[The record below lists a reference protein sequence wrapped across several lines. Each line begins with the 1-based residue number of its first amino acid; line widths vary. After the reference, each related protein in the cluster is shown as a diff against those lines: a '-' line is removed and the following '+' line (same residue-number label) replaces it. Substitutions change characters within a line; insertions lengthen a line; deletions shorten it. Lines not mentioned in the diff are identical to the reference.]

1 MKKLIALFSSL
12 AVFITLNAQ
21 SVFDD
26 FESFTDD
33 ADLKTEW
40 TGFGLALNGEIYLS
54 PAGGT
59 SATQAAIYVGNWNYD
74 TDNNSVNDT
83 FFGAQNPQGGADFS
97 GSTTITVDAR
107 AITNTHF
114 NEPATQNTVFRIG
127 IEGQNG
133 DIWESNVNQSITSTT
148 FSTFTFSISEAEMTK
163 TTNATGTGL
172 ANALASVTDF
182 RFLFDNTGSGVQDI
196 LLDNFTVT
204 GVPEPST
211 YALLVGI
218 LVFGLV
224 GIKRNIR

>member
-1 MKKLIALFSSL
+1 MKRLIALFSSL

-59 SATQAAIYVGNWNYD
+59 SASQAAIYVGNWN
-74 TDNNSVNDT
+74 NGT

-97 GSTTITVDAR
+97 GSNAITVDAR
-107 AITNTHF
+107 AITNTFF
-114 NEPATQNTVFRIG
+114 NQPATQNTGFRIG
-127 IEGQNG
+127 IAGQNG
-133 DIWESNVNQSITSTT
+133 DIWESDVNQSITSTT
-148 FSTFTFSISEAEMTK
+148 FSTFTFSIAEASMSK
-163 TTNATGTGL
+163 VVNTTGSGSL
-172 ANALASVTDF
+172 DNALASVTDF
-182 RFLFDNTGSGVQDI
+182 RFIFNNSGGGVQDI

-224 GIKRNIR
+224 GIKRSIR

>member
-1 MKKLIALFSSL
+1 MKRLIALFSSL

-26 FESFTDD
+26 FESFTDT

-40 TGFGLALNGEIYLS
+40 KGFGLALNGEIYLS
-54 PAGGT
+54 PSGGT
-59 SATQAAIYVGNWNYD
+59 NATQAAIYVGNWN
-74 TDNNSVNDT
+74 NGS

-107 AITNTHF
+107 AITNTFF
-114 NEPATQNTVFRIG
+114 NLPASQNTEFRIG

-148 FSTFTFSISEAEMTK
+148 FSTFTFSISEAEMSK
-163 TTNATGTGL
+163 STNATGDGL

-182 RFLFDNTGSGVQDI
+182 RFIFNNSGSGVQDI

>member
-1 MKKLIALFSSL
+1 MKRLIALFSSL

-26 FESFTDD
+26 FESFADD

-59 SATQAAIYVGNWNYD
+59 SASQAASYVGNWN
-74 TDNNSVNDT
+74 NGT

-107 AITNTHF
+107 AITNTFF
-114 NEPATQNTVFRIG
+114 NQPASENTGFRIG
-127 IEGQNG
+127 IAGQNG
-133 DIWESNVNQSITSTT
+133 DIWESDVNQSITSTT
-148 FSTFTFSISEAEMTK
+148 FSNFAFSISEASMSKVVNT
-163 TTNATGTGL
+163 TGTGSL
-172 ANALASVTDF
+172 DNTLASVTDF
-182 RFLFDNTGSGVQDI
+182 RFIFNNSGSGVQDI

>member
-1 MKKLIALFSSL
+1 MKRLIALFSSL

-26 FESFTDD
+26 FESFADD

-59 SATQAAIYVGNWNYD
+59 SASQAAIYVGNR
-74 TDNNSVNDT
+74 NNGT
-83 FFGAQNPQGGADFS
+83 FFGAKNPQGGADFS

-107 AITNTHF
+107 AITNTNV

-163 TTNATGTGL
+163 TTNATGTEL

-182 RFLFDNTGSGVQDI
+182 RFIFNNSGSGVQDI

-224 GIKRNIR
+224 GIKRSIR

>member
-1 MKKLIALFSSL
+1 MKRLIALFSSL

-26 FESFTDD
+26 FESFADD

-59 SATQAAIYVGNWNYD
+59 SATQAAIYVANWN
-74 TDNNSVNDT
+74 NGA

-97 GSTTITVDAR
+97 GSTAITVDAR
-107 AITNTHF
+107 AITNTFF
-114 NEPATQNTVFRIG
+114 NQPATQNTGFRIG

-148 FSTFTFSISEAEMTK
+148 FSTFTFSISEAEMSK
-163 TTNATGTGL
+163 SKNDTGTGL

-182 RFLFDNTGSGVQDI
+182 RFIFNNSGSGVQDI